1 METEKKGR
9 GGARVGAGRKP
20 KSGITR
26 SCTIT
31 CNITPKAMEALEAA
45 AAAKGVTKNSFIND
59 WLESLA

>member
-9 GGARVGAGRKP
+9 GGARVGAGRK
-20 KSGITR
+20 KIGEEQR
-26 SCTIT
+26 NHTIT
-31 CNITPKAMEALEAA
+31 CRITAKAMEALEAA